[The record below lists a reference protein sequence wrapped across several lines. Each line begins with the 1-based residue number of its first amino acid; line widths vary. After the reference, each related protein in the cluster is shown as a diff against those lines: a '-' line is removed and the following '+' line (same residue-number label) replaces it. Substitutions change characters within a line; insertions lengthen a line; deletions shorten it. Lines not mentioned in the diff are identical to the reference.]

1 MFLNLL
7 VPTYQKYINI
17 VITQNTTFTQLLDT
31 IIKRCKEFS
40 VICDRK
46 NIRCVI
52 DDVLITEKNWINFK
66 NNNNYKN
73 LNGIIIIV
81 PIECKKHIA

>member
-31 IIKRCKEFS
+31 IIKRCEEFC

-52 DDVLITEKNWINFK
+52 DDFLITEENWINFK

-81 PIECKKHIA
+81 PIKCRKHIA